1 MLDLWWYKL
10 SFFIDIDIGYSSNEY
25 IDEIKECENR
35 WQRFWSQQRTILTSK
50 WLIVIVSNGSPNLP
64 INCCCW
70 LKWATEKC
78 ESVWERNFSV
88 SNYNIHTI
96 TINVLF
102 LFLFCLVFGKWFLCY
117 NYLISLEINFNLY
130 GFILPFSIN
139 ET

>member
-1 MLDLWWYKL
+1 M
-10 SFFIDIDIGYSSNEY
+10 
-25 IDEIKECENR
+25 R
-35 WQRFWSQQRTILTSK
+35 
-50 WLIVIVSNGSPNLP
+50 
-64 INCCCW
+64 
-70 LKWATEKC
+70 
-78 ESVWERNFSV
+78 ERNFSV